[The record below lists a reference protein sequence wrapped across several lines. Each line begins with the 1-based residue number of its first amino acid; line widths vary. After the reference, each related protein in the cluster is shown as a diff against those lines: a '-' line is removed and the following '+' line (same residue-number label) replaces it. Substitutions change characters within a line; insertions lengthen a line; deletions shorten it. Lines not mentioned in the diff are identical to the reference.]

1 MACRLFGVIRNW
13 IAKYSLQKLY
23 LRLKEY
29 KTFEVKEME
38 LDEKKYLYLLFIL
51 PIVVLFFLYNLY
63 WKRKKQREFGD
74 LDLVK
79 KLSPES
85 SFFKP
90 ILKLG
95 VLLLALTGLILGL
108 VNPKIGT
115 KMETVKREGID
126 IVFAIDVSKSML
138 AEDVA
143 PNRLEKSKQIVS
155 QIINQLGS
163 DRIGIVAYAGNSFP
177 VLPITTDYSVAKMF
191 LQSMNTDMVSSVGT
205 SLDEAIKLSATY
217 FDDKKTSKLL
227 IMISDGEDH
236 SEGAEAAAEEAN
248 KLGIKIIT
256 IGVGTEKGGMIPLKQ
271 NGVVQGF
278 KRDSNN
284 EIVIT
289 KLNQESLTA
298 IAKATKGGYV
308 KGTNTKDVVEYV
320 KNALNNIEK
329 TEFEATQMAD
339 FQSQF
344 QWFLG
349 IAFILLVLDVFLL
362 ERKTKWVRKLNLFN
376 DKE

>member
-1 MACRLFGVIRNW
+1 MRFFVN
-13 IAKYSLQKLY
+13 SV
-23 LRLKEY
+23 
-29 KTFEVKEME
+29 VKKIME

-51 PIVVLFFLYNLY
+51 PLVVLVFLFNLY

-74 LDLVK
+74 LEMVK

-85 SFFKP
+85 SVFKP
-90 ILKLG
+90 VLKVI
-95 VLLLALTGLILGL
+95 VLLLAFLGLILGL

-143 PNRLEKSKQIVS
+143 PNRLDKSKQIVS

-163 DRIGIVAYAGNSFP
+163 DRIGIVAYAGSAFP

-205 SLDEAIKLSATY
+205 SFNDAIKLSTTY

-236 SEGAEAAAEEAN
+236 NEGAEEAAEEAN
-248 KLGIKIIT
+248 KLGVKIIT
-256 IGVGTEKGGMIPLKQ
+256 IGVGTEKGGTIPLKR
-271 NGVVQGF
+271 NGIIESF
-278 KRDSNN
+278 KKDNNN
-284 EIVIT
+284 EVVIT
-289 KLNQESLTA
+289 KLNRASLEA

-308 KGTNTKDVVEYV
+308 NGNNTKEVLDYI
-320 KNALNNIEK
+320 KNALNNIQK
-329 TEFEATQMAD
+329 TEFEATEMAD

-349 IAFILLVLDVFLL
+349 FAFLFLFLDVFLL
-362 ERKTKWVRKLNLFN
+362 ERKTSWVKKLDLFN
-376 DKE
+376 ENK

>member
-1 MACRLFGVIRNW
+1 
-13 IAKYSLQKLY
+13 
-23 LRLKEY
+23 
-29 KTFEVKEME
+29 ME

-51 PIVVLFFLYNLY
+51 PLLVLVFLYNLY

-74 LDLVK
+74 LEMVK
-79 KLSPES
+79 RLSPES
-85 SFFKP
+85 SVFKP
-90 ILKLG
+90 VLKLG

-126 IVFAIDVSKSML
+126 IVFAVDVSKSML

-143 PNRLEKSKQIVS
+143 PNRLDKSKQIVS

-163 DRIGIVAYAGNSFP
+163 DRIGIVAYAGSAFP

-205 SLDEAIKLSATY
+205 SFNEAIKLSSTY

-236 SEGAEAAAEEAN
+236 NEGAEEAAEEAN

-256 IGVGTEKGGMIPLKQ
+256 IGVGTEKGGSIPLKK
-271 NGVVQGF
+271 NGIIEGF
-278 KRDSNN
+278 KRDNNN
-284 EIVIT
+284 EVVIT
-289 KLNQESLTA
+289 KLVPESLAA

-308 KGTNTKDVVEYV
+308 NGNNTKEVLEYV
-320 KNALNNIEK
+320 KNALNNIQK
-329 TEFEATQMAD
+329 TEFEATEMAD

-349 IAFILLVLDVFLL
+349 FAFVFLFLDIFLL
-362 ERKTKWVRKLNLFN
+362 ERKTSWVNKLNLFN
-376 DKE
+376 ENKKV